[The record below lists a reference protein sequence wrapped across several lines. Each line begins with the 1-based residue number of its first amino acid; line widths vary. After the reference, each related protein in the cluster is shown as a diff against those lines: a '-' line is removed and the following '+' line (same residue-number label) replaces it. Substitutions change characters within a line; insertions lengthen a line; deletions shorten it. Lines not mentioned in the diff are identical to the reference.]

1 MKRFLIAAMC
11 LLVPTTHLSA
21 MPARDNI
28 EVFESW
34 RVAHLTQA
42 NEYWAYTELDSGHVL
57 AYVASRDSVGPGC
70 EITSIAL
77 TSDVLKLPKGKG
89 PITATLSYG
98 LNMERTMNGQL
109 IPSQRRWASMYGLLT
124 IPPSELPDLVRS
136 SYIGSDKSFSIL
148 LQQDF
153 KTVATGVG
161 RTFGMR
167 NAYNRVIDL
176 CRQDTNKGEF
186 IPMVGIK

>member
-1 MKRFLIAAMC
+1 MKRALLAAVCM
-11 LLVPTTHLSA
+11 LMPMSQLNA
-21 MPARDNI
+21 MPARDSI

-70 EITSIAL
+70 DITSIAL

-89 PITATLSYG
+89 PISVTLSYG
-98 LNMERTMNGQL
+98 LNLERTLRGQL
-109 IPSQRRWASMYGLLT
+109 VPSQRRWASMYGLLT
-124 IPPSELPDLVRS
+124 IPPSELPDLVRG
-136 SYIGSDKSFSIL
+136 SYIGSDKSFSL
-148 LQQDF
+148 LIQQDF

-176 CRQDTNKGEF
+176 CRQDSNKGEV